1 MNPRSSIHAGN
12 PFPGLRPFREDEEH
26 LFFGREKQ
34 VDAMVD
40 RLAETRFL
48 AVVGVS
54 GSGKSSLVNCGLRP
68 ALHLGLMAKAGT
80 VWRVAQFR
88 PGNNPIRAL
97 AEALARDGVLS
108 TGTDN
113 RRFSRADII
122 ETSLRLSKAGLVD
135 VYGQA
140 QLSPPTNLLVVA
152 DQFEELFRYR
162 ALAARHLANGAS
174 ASEEATAFVNLLL
187 DVRERPECP
196 IYVALTMRSDFLGD
210 CAQFFGLPEAI
221 NRGQYL
227 VPRLARDERRLAIS
241 GPIGVGGAQITPVL
255 LTRLVNDVGDNPDQL
270 SILQHALNRT
280 WTGWQQQAFATQK
293 EGNRRQ
299 APIDLAHYESIGAMA
314 HALDQHADEA
324 YGELATDRQRQICE
338 KIFKTLTDT
347 TTDARGTRRPTRM
360 DTLCAVTHGSQPE
373 VTAVIDVFRHPSRA
387 FLMPPAGEP
396 LEADTVVD
404 ISHESLMRAWRRL
417 KGWASEE
424 ARSAQMF
431 RRLAESAALYGAE
444 QSSLWRDPDLQLAL
458 NWYNDNQP
466 DEHWAQL
473 YRPGFEPA
481 IQFLKKSEAAGDA
494 ERRTAWR
501 KKASSLA
508 LLALVFVVLGAWGIK
523 AARDKAIV
531 EAERKTRQAAEKE
544 RDRAIEAE
552 RIALERTNALL
563 AQFGW
568 NNDKLT
574 TVASDQYSVKQSLY
588 ANQALQQAMPREG
601 REKRRAITVE
611 YFPKNVDEN
620 KVEAA
625 LAELGFSVRK
635 PPAVVHAIPTNSIWF
650 GSPVDI
656 EDVKLVALT
665 LIRASVQ
672 IRAIRPIQDYLITKK
687 DLPLIQVGADSS
699 VVNDPVLTAEEIN
712 AASRFSRQ

>member
-1 MNPRSSIHAGN
+1 
-12 PFPGLRPFREDEEH
+12 
-26 LFFGREKQ
+26 
-34 VDAMVD
+34 
-40 RLAETRFL
+40 
-48 AVVGVS
+48 
-54 GSGKSSLVNCGLRP
+54 
-68 ALHLGLMAKAGT
+68 
-80 VWRVAQFR
+80 
-88 PGNNPIRAL
+88 
-97 AEALARDGVLS
+97 
-108 TGTDN
+108 
-113 RRFSRADII
+113 
-122 ETSLRLSKAGLVD
+122 
-135 VYGQA
+135 
-140 QLSPPTNLLVVA
+140 
-152 DQFEELFRYR
+152 
-162 ALAARHLANGAS
+162 
-174 ASEEATAFVNLLL
+174 
-187 DVRERPECP
+187 
-196 IYVALTMRSDFLGD
+196 
-210 CAQFFGLPEAI
+210 
-221 NRGQYL
+221 
-227 VPRLARDERRLAIS
+227 
-241 GPIGVGGAQITPVL
+241 
-255 LTRLVNDVGDNPDQL
+255 
-270 SILQHALNRT
+270 
-280 WTGWQQQAFATQK
+280 
-293 EGNRRQ
+293 
-299 APIDLAHYESIGAMA
+299 
-314 HALDQHADEA
+314 
-324 YGELATDRQRQICE
+324 
-338 KIFKTLTDT
+338 
-347 TTDARGTRRPTRM
+347 
-360 DTLCAVTHGSQPE
+360 
-373 VTAVIDVFRHPSRA
+373 
-387 FLMPPAGEP
+387 
-396 LEADTVVD
+396 
-404 ISHESLMRAWRRL
+404 MRAWRRL

-481 IQFLKKSEAAGDA
+481 IQFLKKSEAARDA

-501 KKASSLA
+501 KKASSLVMLA
-508 LLALVFVVLGAWGIK
+508 LLFVVLGAWGIK

-672 IRAIRPIQDYLITKK
+672 IRAIRPIQDYLVTKK